1 MTHTNKIQIA
11 KPIYRINKRRNT
23 AARSLWFAVRSYL
36 YIMACMQP
44 IYWAEVATA
53 AATAA
58 AAAAADAPSRL
69 SSCFFKL
76 RTS

>member
-1 MTHTNKIQIA
+1 MTHTNKNQMA
-11 KPIYRINKRRNT
+11 KPIYRINKRRKT

-36 YIMACMQP
+36 YTMACMQP